1 MYLYCLFDRYTSIIA
16 QVFDFVKNAYAYLS
30 VNTTTKNPLIRGFL
44 PLLKAIRHRKGRSLA
59 VEAPRFR
66 RILDH
71 RLGQL
76 ALQRI

>member
-30 VNTTTKNPLIRGFL
+30 VNTARKNPLIRGILSHFN
-44 PLLKAIRHRKGRSLA
+44 AIRRRKDRSLA

-66 RILDH
+66 RILDR

-76 ALQRI
+76 ALQQI